1 MAQQD
6 ETPRQVLRRVLA
18 VWRCLAV
25 AEKAH
30 EAELLSSQPDPTNG
44 DTPHD
49 SFSGPRN
56 RREAT
61 ESANQAFKEVGA
73 HDESSAVH

>member
-18 VWRCLAV
+18 VWRYLAV

-30 EAELLSSQPDPTNG
+30 EAELLASQPDPTTR

-49 SFSGPRN
+49 SFSGTRI
-56 RREAT
+56 RREVT
-61 ESANQAFKEVGA
+61 ERANQASKDLGSHE
-73 HDESSAVH
+73 EPSTSY